1 MKFRFISTQIV
12 EANSIQ
18 EAKDKFADSSWNFA
32 AKAECYGIKC
42 PECGS
47 FENEII
53 SGLVRCHTC
62 EGQFKTEIIE

>member
-12 EANSIQ
+12 EADSKE
-18 EAKDKFADSSWNFA
+18 EAKDKFANNSFNFA
-32 AKAECYGIKC
+32 ANAECYSIKC

-47 FENEII
+47 RENEII